1 MTTTELIRP
10 AASAPPSF
18 GEMLDETLPLI
29 GVIPV
34 AGPPAILLVG
44 PWLLLAVLLVG
55 YFALMLTVAAVLMAA
70 AVLMGALRELA
81 AAPYR
86 LGRDLRGHRAG
97 HLSLRAPAA
106 HTVAGQLR

>member
-10 AASAPPSF
+10 AASAPPTF

-34 AGPPAILLVG
+34 AGPPAVLLAG
-44 PWLLLAVLLVG
+44 PWLLLALLLVG
-55 YFALMLTVAAVLMAA
+55 YVALMLTVAALLMAA
-70 AVLMGALRELA
+70 AAVVGALRELV

-86 LGRDLRGHRAG
+86 LGRDLRGHHPG
-97 HLSLRAPAA
+97 HVSLGAPAT
-106 HTVAGQLR
+106 HRVAGELR